1 MKRMPLVD
9 LEQRCQKPDHRRI
22 GNWMARRLVRPAA
35 LRVTWLVSP
44 WGVSAGAATLAAWA
58 CGAAAAGALAAGSV
72 AGWACG
78 AALLQAWYLLDHVDG
93 QLARLRGTASLDGV
107 ELDYLM
113 HHTINLL
120 VPLGAGAGLAA
131 AGGNSIW
138 AFAGAVWAISLV
150 LLSARHDARYKA
162 FVQRLKRVRGRLEVR
177 GGGGGRPEPQPPMPD
192 DWLRRAAWLARK
204 STEMHVVMNAV
215 TGVALLGIVAESVFL
230 PAARACVGT
239 AVPLA
244 FFTALWTIARS
255 QARQAAEAEFAAWY
269 RVPRGKNLVFRDG
282 WWLVEEDNS
291 EKPARSGNCRR
302 EQSS

>member
-1 MKRMPLVD
+1 MKRMSLVS

-35 LRVTWLVSP
+35 LRVTWVVSP
-44 WGVSAGAATLAAWA
+44 WGVSAGMATLAAWA
-58 CGAAAAGALAAGSV
+58 CGAAAAGALAMGSV
-72 AGWACG
+72 AGWALG

-120 VPLGAGAGLAA
+120 VPLGAGAGLVAA
-131 AGGNSIW
+131 TGNPIW
-138 AFAGAVWAISLV
+138 AFGGAIWAMSLV

-162 FVQRLKRVRGRLEVR
+162 FVQRLKRVRGKLEVH
-177 GGGGGRPEPQPPMPD
+177 GGGGGRPEPQPPIPSG
-192 DWLRRAAWLARK
+192 WLRRAAWLARK

-215 TGVALLGIVAESVFL
+215 TCVALAGIIAEGTFL
-230 PAARACVGT
+230 PAALAYVGA

-244 FFTALWTIARS
+244 FFTALGTIARS
-255 QARQAAEAEFAAWY
+255 QASEAAEAEFSAWY
-269 RVPRGKNLVFRDG
+269 CVPPGKSLVFRSG
-282 WWLVEEDNS
+282 WWMVEDSNP
-291 EKPARSGNCRR
+291 EKPANSGNCSDQ
-302 EQSS
+302 QSS